1 MAVADAVGG
10 SDADTGAGDGP
21 PDYQRV
27 PDGQGGQGESARA
40 AAGRGDAS
48 AVGRSD
54 AMRGGGGGVEV
65 DEEQPLLTDGGAGSD
80 QEVRAKVARGAEG
93 AGRRGVS
100 VSVPGCCTIE
110 LGGEEL
116 LLECTDYTHLH
127 VWAVRGGAEV
137 ATGRLAPL
145 CTLAKAGHFIQ
156 SFVKLQGRDC
166 IVTGGDDGKVRW
178 PTPIPQTSAP
188 PSVHR
193 HRSRVSERYL
203 VSPSYSRTEL

>member
-10 SDADTGAGDGP
+10 SDADTGAGDGA

-54 AMRGGGGGVEV
+54 AMRGGGVEV
-65 DEEQPLLTDGGAGSD
+65 DEEQPLLTDAGAGSD
-80 QEVRAKVARGAEG
+80 QEVRARVARGAEG
-93 AGRRGVS
+93 AGRQG

-116 LLECTDYTHLH
+116 LLECTDQKHLH
-127 VWAVRGGAEV
+127 VWAVRGGAEA

-145 CTLAKAGHFIQ
+145 CTLAKAGHDIC

-166 IVTGGDDGKVRW
+166 IVTGGGDGKVRW
-178 PTPIPQTSAP
+178 PIPIPQTSAP
-188 PSVHR
+188 PHR
-193 HRSRVSERYL
+193 CSMRVASA
-203 VSPSYSRTEL
+203 